1 MKTQCDFKC
10 DLCEDKIPNRTAFNR
25 HIKLHKN
32 IEPEPTSNNN
42 DSKQSNKTILNSE
55 TAKKN
60 LVLESLV
67 ASLNEEISK
76 LKSQS

>member
-1 MKTQCDFKC
+1 MTQ
-10 DLCEDKIPNRTAFNR
+10 
-25 HIKLHKN
+25 IKPSEL
-32 IEPEPTSNNN
+32 ISNNN
-42 DSKQSNKTILNSE
+42 QSTKTILNSE
-55 TAKKN
+55 TDKKN